1 MTLGKAKSAAQ
12 FGVPHQIRLQNIQN
26 STWHIHGNPIST
38 TEKAFLYNADQR
50 TELNPNEVPVQD
62 QDSLN
67 HLDYQAL

>member
-1 MTLGKAKSAAQ
+1 MTLGKAKSAAE
-12 FGVPHQIRLQNIQN
+12 FGVPHQMGLQNIQN
-26 STWHIHGNPIST
+26 SSWHIHGNPIST
-38 TEKAFLYNADQR
+38 TKKAFLYNADQR

>member
-1 MTLGKAKSAAQ
+1 M
-12 FGVPHQIRLQNIQN
+12 V
-26 STWHIHGNPIST
+26 T
-38 TEKAFLYNADQR
+38 TTKKAFLYTTDEK